1 MATPDMMDQ
10 ATQAILDMEQQLAS
24 AIATLAHDITYVDDL
39 ENEERS
45 EIYAI
50 LRAME
55 DDSQIS
61 RDELRRLADMVEQEE
76 PVHA

>member
-1 MATPDMMDQ
+1 MTEPDTMDH
-10 ATQAILDMEQQLAS
+10 AAQAILDMEQQLAT
-24 AIATLAHDITYVDDL
+24 AIATLAHDMTYVDDL
-39 ENEERS
+39 ETEERS

-61 RDELRRLADMVEQEE
+61 RDELRRLTDLLEQEGQA
-76 PVHA
+76 HA